1 MTADTREVWILKH
14 VANEGAGTI
23 HDFLISNGIP
33 VRFIEL
39 YRGEAIPSDLS
50 KLRAV
55 CVMGGPMNVDD
66 EAKFP
71 FLKAEDAFIRLLI
84 REHIPVLGVCLGS
97 QLIAKALG
105 KKVYKAPTPEIG
117 WGKVQ
122 LTAEALEDPLFKPLY
137 KKEMQVLQW
146 HEDTFDLPDG
156 AVLLATNGQVPHQA
170 FRYGRTTYGLQFHI
184 EVNGSMLLDWFEA
197 KPGGAEV
204 MNFYRAY
211 QAELQI
217 LTQRFYRSFFGLNE
231 GESA

>member
-1 MTADTREVWILKH
+1 MSSASPAEKEVWILKH

-23 HDFLISNGIP
+23 HDFLLSRNIP

-39 YRGEAIPSDLS
+39 YRGEKIPQDAKTLA

-66 EAKFP
+66 EQKFP

-84 REHIPVLGVCLGS
+84 REHVPVLGVCLGS

-105 KKVYKAPTPEIG
+105 QKVYKAAAPEIG
-117 WGKVQ
+117 WSRVD
-122 LTAEALEDPLFKPLY
+122 LTPEALSDPLFSRLFKTEL
-137 KKEMQVLQW
+137 QVLQW

-156 AVLLATNGQVPHQA
+156 AVLLASSALVPHQA
-170 FRYGRTTYGLQFHI
+170 FRYGRTTYGLQFHV
-184 EVNGSMLLDWFEA
+184 EVNNAMLLDWFEN
-197 KPGGAEV
+197 KPEGPAV
-204 MNFYRAY
+204 LNTYRAY

-217 LTQRFYRSFFGLNE
+217 LTNRIYNAFFGL
-231 GESA
+231 